1 VESFLTR
8 FNNGELIGL
17 VSVVGGLLKR
27 IIAIIGHYWHDNR
40 RNEIAG
46 ALKQDMLNRGMTA
59 DQIRMV
65 LEAGEKQPEKS

>member
-1 VESFLTR
+1 VEAFLSR

-17 VSVVGGLLKR
+17 VSVAGGLVVA

-59 DQIRMV
+59 EQIRLV
-65 LEAGEKQPEKS
+65 LEAGEKTTEKA